1 MTRAPRVAQTRCRR
15 LAGCLLLLGAV
26 ASAGCATI
34 SAREREIDVPP
45 ATLNG
50 FLAGKPAPL
59 HDLYTVLLRQGPR
72 NEVLNRMRIGLAA
85 TELGATEAAT
95 EAFDQALAGIET
107 VYAQSET
114 AAKARQLWYRESY
127 KDFKGEPYERAMAY
141 YYRGLL
147 YLREGDYENARASFK
162 GGMLQDA
169 FAEEAQNRAD
179 FALLAFL
186 EGWAS
191 HCLGDQ
197 ALARQSFDEAR
208 TLKPGLALPAADHNV
223 LLLAET
229 GTAPV
234 KRGDGPRHSLLR
246 YRRGYAFSE
255 LGARFRVGDEV
266 RPAFPVEDI
275 YWQASTRG
283 GRPVDYILEGKVS
296 FKDNLSTAGNVMTT
310 VGLATV
316 VAGASNR
323 SSEATIAG
331 AGLAIIG
338 IIAQGVSSAV
348 KPEADVRYW
357 ETLPDGVHMLTVA
370 LPAGPQRVEALF
382 VDAAGAPI
390 RGVTRPVQ
398 VQFAKQCGIG
408 WVRSRSA
415 VPGNPRAP
423 GTVPADR

>member
-1 MTRAPRVAQTRCRR
+1 MIRARPVPGARHRR
-15 LAGCLLLLGAV
+15 AGWLLLLGAL
-26 ASAGCATI
+26 ALAGCATI
-34 SAREREIDVPP
+34 GAREREMEIPP
-45 ATLNG
+45 ATLSG

-59 HDLYTVLLRQGPR
+59 HDLYAVLLRQGPR
-72 NEVLNRMRIGLAA
+72 NAVLNQMRVGLAA
-85 TELGATEAAT
+85 TDLGATDAAT
-95 EAFDQALAGIET
+95 EALDQALAGVET

-147 YLREGDYENARASFK
+147 YLREGDFENARASFK

-169 FAEEAQNRAD
+169 FAQDAQNRAD

-197 ALARQSFDEAR
+197 ALARQSFDEAK
-208 TLKPGLALPAADHNV
+208 TLKPALSLPALDHNV

-234 KRGDGPRHSLLR
+234 KVGDGPRHSLLR
-246 YRRGYAFSE
+246 YRRGSGFSE
-255 LGARFRVGDEV
+255 ASVRFRVGDTA
-266 RPAFPVEDI
+266 RPAFHVEDI

-283 GRPVDYILEGKVS
+283 GRPVDYILEGKVA
-296 FKDNLSTAGNVMTT
+296 FKDDLSTAGNVMTT

-316 VAGASNR
+316 VAGAANR

-331 AGLAIIG
+331 AAVTMLGL
-338 IIAQGVSSAV
+338 IAQGVSGAV
-348 KPEADVRYW
+348 KPEADVRAW
-357 ETLPDGVHMLTVA
+357 DNLPDGVHVLTAA
-370 LPAGPQRVEALF
+370 LPAGPPRVEAVF
-382 VDAAGAPI
+382 FDAAGAPV
-390 RGVTRPVQ
+390 RGMTRPVPI
-398 VQFAKQCGIG
+398 QFAKRCGIG

-415 VPGNPRAP
+415 VPANPRAP
-423 GTVPADR
+423 GTVPGG

>member
-1 MTRAPRVAQTRCRR
+1 VA
-15 LAGCLLLLGAV
+15 GGLLLLGAV
-26 ASAGCATI
+26 AVAGCATI
-34 SAREREIDVPP
+34 SAREREMEVPP
-45 ATLNG
+45 ATLSG
-50 FLAGKPAPL
+50 LLAGKPGPL
-59 HDLYTVLLRQGPR
+59 HGLYTVLLRQGPR
-72 NEVLNRMRIGLAA
+72 NAVLNQMRVGLAA
-85 TELGATEAAT
+85 TELGAPEAAA
-95 EAFDQALAGIET
+95 EALDQALGGIET

-114 AAKARQLWYRESY
+114 ASKARQLWYRESY

-169 FAEEAQNRAD
+169 FADDAQNRAD

-197 ALARQSFDEAR
+197 ALARQGFDEAR
-208 TLKPGLALPAADHNV
+208 TLKPAFTPPAADHNV
-223 LLLAET
+223 LLIAET

-234 KRGDGPRHSLLR
+234 KWGDGPRRSLLR
-246 YRRGYAFSE
+246 YHRGDGFPEAAVS
-255 LGARFRVGDEV
+255 FRVGDAA
-266 RPAFPVEDI
+266 RPAFHIEDVF
-275 YWQASTRG
+275 WQASTRG
-283 GRPVDYILEGKVS
+283 GRPVDYILEGKVA

-331 AGLAIIG
+331 AAVTLLGL
-338 IIAQGVSSAV
+338 IAQGVSGAV

-357 ETLPDGVHMLTVA
+357 ETLPDGVHVLTAA
-370 LPAGPQRVEALF
+370 LPAPTPGVEAVF
-382 VDAAGAPI
+382 FDSAGAPV
-390 RGVTRPVQ
+390 RGMTRPVR
-398 VQFAKQCGIG
+398 VQFARRCGIG

-415 VPGNPRAP
+415 IPANPRAP
-423 GTVPADR
+423 GTEPGD